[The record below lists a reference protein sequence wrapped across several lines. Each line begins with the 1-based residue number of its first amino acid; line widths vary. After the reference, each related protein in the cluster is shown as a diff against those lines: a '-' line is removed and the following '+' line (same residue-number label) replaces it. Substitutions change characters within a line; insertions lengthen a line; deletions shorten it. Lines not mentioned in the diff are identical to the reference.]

1 MYRKSYFEIKNSR
14 LSPTKE
20 VIYMNADNK
29 NTKKEQQRS
38 LNKSLNI
45 KSVKHSNRNGLP
57 KTEKKDKN

>member
-1 MYRKSYFEIKNSR
+1 
-14 LSPTKE
+14 
-20 VIYMNADNK
+20 MNADNK